1 MGLAFAVIIY
11 FEDFFSIDRR
21 LLKYLLNLQLIL
33 QTRKQRQPRRVNIS
47 CWWSNIHRKGVIE
60 ILSLVF
66 KLGRLKLCEDNLTM
80 APTSVAIPTP
90 ERDFVYAHGVGLSS
104 YLHSR

>member
-1 MGLAFAVIIY
+1 MNFNKNIAIIDYFIKFLTKFATDSVS
-11 FEDFFSIDRR
+11 EEAEAASQNQHLLMVDFCPP
-21 LLKYLLNLQLIL
+21 K
-33 QTRKQRQPRRVNIS
+33 
-47 CWWSNIHRKGVIE
+47 KGVIE
-60 ILSLVF
+60 ILYLVF